1 MVKVA
6 YDKIYPILIDF
17 KYESKKVL
25 KRYKDIVVD
34 SYIVENEENNKNR
47 NSVLVRK
54 KQWRKVNRW
63 MKYKL

>member
-17 KYESKKVL
+17 KYELKKVL

-54 KQWRKVNRW
+54 KQWRKVNR
-63 MKYKL
+63 

>member
-17 KYESKKVL
+17 KYESKEVL

-34 SYIVENEENNKNR
+34 SYIVENQENNKNR

-54 KQWRKVNRW
+54 KQWRKVNR
-63 MKYKL
+63 